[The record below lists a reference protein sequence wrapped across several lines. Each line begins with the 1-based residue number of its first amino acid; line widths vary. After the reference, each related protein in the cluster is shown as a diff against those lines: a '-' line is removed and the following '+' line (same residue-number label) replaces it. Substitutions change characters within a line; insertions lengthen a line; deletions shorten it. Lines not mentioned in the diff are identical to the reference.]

1 MAILRPFCAIR
12 PTKEYAAA
20 IAALPY
26 DVYDR
31 AGAKAAVEANPLS
44 FLRIDRAETQL
55 PDEIDMYSPAVY
67 EKARSF
73 LGGMVAD
80 GFFTRERTSCYYV
93 YALTM
98 RGRTQNGLVGCASL
112 DDYQDGTIKR
122 HENTLDAKELD
133 RIRHIDALNAQTGPI
148 FLAYRPKEEL
158 RELITRHKTRP
169 ALYDFTGGDGI
180 RHQVWKI
187 GDDVEI
193 AKITRL
199 VGAMDA
205 LYIADGHHRAAS
217 AVKVGLGRRKRHPS
231 YDGTEEFNYFLS
243 VLFAADELQIF
254 PYHRIV
260 ANAGHPPR
268 AILDKLSDS
277 FVVEA
282 RAASL
287 SGGLPLFLHG
297 KGDVGMY
304 MEKQWYRLRAR
315 PHLFRGDPVG
325 DLDVSILQE
334 QVLEPLFDIHDPKCD
349 PNISFIGGVHGE
361 KDLMEMADSSPGSVV
376 FSMYPTSMEELLAVA
391 DAGGLMPPKS
401 TWFEP
406 KLRSGLFIHE
416 IEA

>member
-1 MAILRPFCAIR
+1 M
-12 PTKEYAAA
+12 
-20 IAALPY
+20 
-26 DVYDR
+26 
-31 AGAKAAVEANPLS
+31 EANPLS

-67 EKARSF
+67 EKARSI

-287 SGGLPLFLHG
+287 SGGLPLF
-297 KGDVGMY
+297 
-304 MEKQWYRLRAR
+304 
-315 PHLFRGDPVG
+315 
-325 DLDVSILQE
+325 
-334 QVLEPLFDIHDPKCD
+334 
-349 PNISFIGGVHGE
+349 
-361 KDLMEMADSSPGSVV
+361 
-376 FSMYPTSMEELLAVA
+376 
-391 DAGGLMPPKS
+391 
-401 TWFEP
+401 
-406 KLRSGLFIHE
+406 
-416 IEA
+416 

>member
-1 MAILRPFCAIR
+1 M
-12 PTKEYAAA
+12 
-20 IAALPY
+20 
-26 DVYDR
+26 
-31 AGAKAAVEANPLS
+31 
-44 FLRIDRAETQL
+44 FL
-55 PDEIDMYSPAVY
+55 
-67 EKARSF
+67 
-73 LGGMVAD
+73 
-80 GFFTRERTSCYYV
+80 
-93 YALTM
+93 
-98 RGRTQNGLVGCASL
+98 QNG
-112 DDYQDGTIKR
+112 
-122 HENTLDAKELD
+122 N
-133 RIRHIDALNAQTGPI
+133 
-148 FLAYRPKEEL
+148 
-158 RELITRHKTRP
+158 
-169 ALYDFTGGDGI
+169 
-180 RHQVWKI
+180 
-187 GDDVEI
+187 
-193 AKITRL
+193 
-199 VGAMDA
+199 
-205 LYIADGHHRAAS
+205 
-217 AVKVGLGRRKRHPS
+217 VKVGLGRRKRHPS

-282 RAASL
+282 RAASP